1 MTLAII
7 DTHAHLDMPQFD
19 RDRAEVINRAHEAG
33 VVAIVN
39 VGTDLKSSEHAIKLA
54 EVNPGVFAA
63 VGFHPHEVA
72 SVSKADIRRLI
83 DMARHKKVVAIGEI
97 GLDYYRSHSPHEI
110 QHKVLEWQLEVAAE
124 SNLPVVIHSRQAE
137 TDMVDTLKKW
147 TASVKPRDDGIRG
160 VIHCFSGGIET
171 ARQYLDMGFHI
182 SLGGYIGYPTSRNS
196 HATIRA
202 LPLDRLLI
210 ETDSP
215 FLPPQ
220 SRRGQRNEPSY
231 LPVTVTALAEIKGVS
246 PETVAR
252 ETAANAR
259 RVFHLP

>member
-7 DTHAHLDMPQFD
+7 DTHAHLYMPQFD
-19 RDRAEVINRAHEAG
+19 RDRAEVINRAREAG
-33 VVAIVN
+33 IAAIVN
-39 VGTDLKSSEHAIKLA
+39 VGIDLKSSEYAVKLA

-63 VGFHPHEVA
+63 VGIHPHEVA
-72 SVSKADIRRLI
+72 SVSKVDIKRLI
-83 DMARHKKVVAIGEI
+83 DMAHQKKVVAIGEI
-97 GLDYYRSHSPHEI
+97 GLDYYRSHSPRET
-110 QHKVLEWQLEVAAE
+110 QHRVLEWQLEVAGE
-124 SNLPVVIHSRQAE
+124 SRLPVVIHSRQAE
-137 TDMVDTLKKW
+137 RDMVAVLKKW
-147 TASVKPRDDGIRG
+147 TASAQPRDDGIRG
-160 VIHCFSGGIET
+160 VIHCFSGSIET

-182 SLGGYIGYPTSRNS
+182 SLGAYIGYPTSKSS

-246 PETVAR
+246 PEVIAQ
-252 ETAANAR
+252 ETTANAR